1 MFLRFILML
10 VVVGLVFGGIF
21 YLKQQQ
27 WQQMAVMAEMEQPP
41 TVIAAAEVKKES
53 WQPAL
58 HSVGS
63 MVAVNDVY
71 VTSEVAGLVDSI
83 QFESGDAVEKGQT
96 LLQLDDVVDRAELQ
110 SLRVDLAL
118 AETQFARAEKLLAER
133 TISQAEYDQN
143 RARLESARANINSKQ
158 ALIEK
163 KKIRAPFSGLLGI
176 RQVDLGEF
184 LAPGA
189 QIVSLQSLDPIYTDY
204 TLPERYLSD
213 IGVGQAI
220 EVKVQSYPG
229 ERFEGRIQAI
239 NPGID
244 PGTRSIRLRA
254 MLENPDSRL
263 RPGMFA
269 EIRTLLPQR
278 DDILTLP
285 QQAITY
291 APYGDTVFAIEEEN
305 GKLIVQRKPVT
316 TGEVRNGRVEI
327 LSGLEAGDRV
337 ASAGQTKLRN
347 DMAVEIDN
355 SIELNDE
362 VNRP

>member
-10 VVVGLVFGGIF
+10 VAVSLVFGGIF
-21 YLKQQQ
+21 YKKLQDWEQF
-27 WQQMAVMAEMEQPP
+27 AAMAEMEQPP

-63 MVAVNDVY
+63 LVAINDVF
-71 VTSEVAGLVDSI
+71 VTNEIAGKVDAI
-83 QFESGDAVEKGQT
+83 RFESGERVEKGQI
-96 LLQLDDVVDRAELQ
+96 LLQLDDVVDRAELEG
-110 SLRVDLAL
+110 L
-118 AETQFARAEKLLAER
+118 RAELRLAQIQYER
-133 TISQAEYDQN
+133 ATRLVEERSIPRADFDEAQ
-143 RARLESARANINSKQ
+143 ARLENTQAAVAAKE
-158 ALIEK
+158 ALIDK

-184 LAPGA
+184 LDPGA
-189 QIVSLQSLDPIYTDY
+189 HIAPLQSLDPIYADY
-204 TLPERYLSD
+204 TLPERYLAD
-213 IGVGQAI
+213 ISVGQI
-220 EVKVQSYPG
+220 LEVKVQSYPD

-254 MLENPDSRL
+254 ILDNPDGRL

-269 EIRTLLPQR
+269 EVRTLLPQR

-291 APYGDTVFAIEEEN
+291 APYGDTVFAIEEKN
-305 GKLIVQRKPVT
+305 GKLVVQRKPVT
-316 TGEVRNGRVEI
+316 TGEVRNGRIEI
-327 LSGLEAGDRV
+327 IDGLEAGDRV

-347 DMAVEIDN
+347 DMVVEIDN
-355 SIELNDE
+355 SIELDGE
-362 VNRP
+362 VDRP

>member
-10 VVVGLVFGGIF
+10 VVVSLVFGGIVYKKLQDWEEF
-21 YLKQQQ
+21 
-27 WQQMAVMAEMEQPP
+27 AAMAEMEQPP

-63 MVAVNDVY
+63 LVAINDVF
-71 VTSEVAGLVDSI
+71 VTNEVAGKVEAI
-83 QFESGDAVEKGQT
+83 RFESGERVEKGQV
-96 LLQLDDVVDRAELQ
+96 LLQLDDVVDRAELRG
-110 SLRVDLAL
+110 LEVDQQL
-118 AETQFARAEKLLAER
+118 AEIQFERAARLIEER
-133 TISQAEYDQN
+133 SISRADYDQA
-143 RARLESARANINSKQ
+143 RARLESARAAIASKQ
-158 ALIEK
+158 ALIDK

-184 LAPGA
+184 LDPGA
-189 QIVSLQSLDPIYTDY
+189 HIAPLQSLDPIYADY
-204 TLPERYLSD
+204 TLPERFLAD
-213 IGVGQAI
+213 ISVGQVL

-254 MLENPDSRL
+254 KLENSEGRL

-269 EIRTLLPQR
+269 EVRTLLPPR

-291 APYGDTVFAIEEEN
+291 APYGDTVFAIEEKD

-327 LSGLEAGDRV
+327 IEGLEAGDQV

-347 DMAVEIDN
+347 DMVVEIDN
-355 SIELNDE
+355 SIELDGE
-362 VNRP
+362 ANRP

>member
-10 VVVGLVFGGIF
+10 VVVSLVFGGIF
-21 YLKQQQ
+21 YKKQKG
-27 WQQMAVMAEMEQPP
+27 WAEMAAMAEMEQPP
-41 TVIAAAEVKKES
+41 TVIAAAEVKMES

-63 MVAVNDVY
+63 MVAVNDVF
-71 VTSEVAGLVDSI
+71 VTSEVAGIVETI

-118 AETQFARAEKLLAER
+118 AQIQFERAEKLLAER

-158 ALIEK
+158 ALIDK
-163 KKIRAPFSGLLGI
+163 KKIRAPFSGQLGI
-176 RQVDLGEF
+176 RQVDLGEY

-189 QIVSLQSLDPIYTDY
+189 HIVSLQSMDPIYTDY

-213 IGVGQAI
+213 LSVGQTI
-220 EVKVQSYPG
+220 EIKIQSYPG

-254 MLENPDSRL
+254 ELANPDGRL

-269 EIRTLLPQR
+269 EVRTLLPQR

-291 APYGDTVFAIEEEN
+291 APYGDTVFVIEEKN
-305 GKLIVQRKPVT
+305 GQLVVQRKPVT

-355 SIELNDE
+355 SIELDDE
-362 VNRP
+362 VNGP